1 MPLINLVMMLIS
13 AVGVVAMGICF
24 RQSRVRLFDASG
36 NETPDV
42 RFPVRVTS
50 GSGIESRSMP
60 MNGHAWQLAIACMVF
75 CHLIVALDL
84 IKSIGQW

>member
-1 MPLINLVMMLIS
+1 
-13 AVGVVAMGICF
+13 
-24 RQSRVRLFDASG
+24 
-36 NETPDV
+36 
-42 RFPVRVTS
+42 
-50 GSGIESRSMP
+50 